1 MMNDTMLASVE
12 PAIKE
17 QAEAVLNRVGMS
29 MDELIFGTMLLI
41 AREQDVP
48 ELLKVPPH
56 PNSMD
61 NMTKEQFEEA
71 INEGLRDIEEG
82 RVMPFEEVIARFNK
96 DYGYSL

>member
-1 MMNDTMLASVE
+1 MMSDNILASVE
-12 PAIKE
+12 PEIKE
-17 QAEAVLNRVGMS
+17 QAEVILNRVGMS
-29 MDELIFGTMLLI
+29 MDELIFSTMLLI
-41 AREQDVP
+41 VREQDVP
-48 ELLKVPPH
+48 ELLKLPPH

-82 RVMPFEEVIARFNK
+82 RVIPFEEVIARFNK